1 MTARDIST
9 IEADIQAIKNEN
21 PNWASNAGVMALMTQ
36 LVEEKNILSKTT
48 APTGKFAFTRL
59 FSILNHL
66 LYIIFI
72 TFDFPTDVI
81 IWKPYS

>member
-1 MTARDIST
+1 MTTRDIST
-9 IEADIQAIKNEN
+9 IEADIQAIKNKN
-21 PNWASNAGVMALMTQ
+21 PNWASNTGVIALMIQ

-48 APTGKFAFTRL
+48 APTGKFAL

-72 TFDFPTDVI
+72 TFDFPYRFYHLETLFL
-81 IWKPYS
+81 